1 MTGPADDA
9 IEVRLFAGLEA
20 RTRDRVAHLR
30 VPIAE
35 APTVAVLLERLGLP
49 PAAAGLRLVNGLH
62 ARLDETLRP
71 GDDVSLFPPLGGG

>member
-1 MTGPADDA
+1 M
-9 IEVRLFAGLEA
+9 
-20 RTRDRVAHLR
+20 
-30 VPIAE
+30 PIAE
-35 APTVAVLLERLGLP
+35 APTVAALLERLGLP